1 MYRWG
6 RNGEF
11 YDCWSSWLKALARLA
26 QPATLGSI
34 QVFTVCKK
42 SVYFNLAP
50 FPSLGFHVHRYRQ
63 AKPVGGRSGRCPPPS
78 VLKGHSADRS
88 SVHLW
93 NWVDLPRRFERWP
106 QSNVINHYFKIRGF
120 PCRQP
125 LGIPVLK
132 PWKRSKIWGKRPLPL
147 SEGNGPERHALRTTI
162 SQCHNVK
169 G

>member
-1 MYRWG
+1 MLVSYARAALRTKRRG
-6 RNGEF
+6 L

-78 VLKGHSADRS
+78 LGAKRS
-88 SVHLW
+88 F
-93 NWVDLPRRFERWP
+93 RRPFERP
-106 QSNVINHYFKIRGF
+106 SMK
-120 PCRQP
+120 
-125 LGIPVLK
+125 
-132 PWKRSKIWGKRPLPL
+132 L
-147 SEGNGPERHALRTTI
+147 SRLTT
-162 SQCHNVK
+162 
-169 G
+169 